1 MSQALEE
8 LKLKQMQE
16 LQQLQ
21 LMHQKQMH
29 EQQLRL
35 AAAAAG
41 AAAGPAAGP
50 LAGAARL
57 LPGGPAPPSNAP
69 PPPPPSGLKAA
80 LNASPSQQ
88 IKITRTASGG
98 VEFTPVTV
106 DGSGA
111 KPPAASS
118 SFRFISCTI

>member
-1 MSQALEE
+1 
-8 LKLKQMQE
+8 MQE

-41 AAAGPAAGP
+41 TAAGPAAGP

-57 LPGGPAPPSNAP
+57 LPGGPAPPSNA

-106 DGSGA
+106 DST
-111 KPPAASS
+111 KPSAGPTPSAMSAFR
-118 SFRFISCTI
+118 SFKNQDSF